1 MGMTPE
7 ERDRERERLRQQ
19 REENEWRRAER
30 EAKRRADC
38 EVKAQ
43 HFVALRDASGLTG
56 DADAF
61 EAAFDACVGD
71 WQAGC
76 KASRYNDYVWR
87 GPEDTTVADLAS
99 SRTAALKLLE
109 GVLDDSAVHEIKWSE
124 GFLYCLND
132 GYDSDVS
139 QRSRAKKVTVT
150 ASAANSYHCD
160 AYGLLEYEIGKLE
173 HNQAALRSLEP
184 LLRGVS
190 VAALL
195 DCSDNHTCD
204 WDEGSYWADASVLV
218 FEFGGR
224 TFSLVTA
231 HMGWRYEWDD

>member
-1 MGMTPE
+1 MTPDE
-7 ERDRERERLRQQ
+7 RERERERECLRQWL
-19 REENEWRRAER
+19 EENERRGTER
-30 EAKRRADC
+30 EAKRREDN

-61 EAAFDACVGD
+61 EAAFDACVGE

-99 SRTAALKLLE
+99 SGTAALKLLE
-109 GVLDDSAVHEIKWSE
+109 GVLDDSAVHEIEWSE

-132 GYDSDVS
+132 GYDSYVS
-139 QRSRAKKVTVT
+139 QRSRAERVTVN
-150 ASAANSYHCD
+150 ASAADSYYCD
-160 AYGLLEYEIGKLE
+160 AYVLLEYEIGKLE

-190 VAALL
+190 VAAVL
-195 DCSDNHTCD
+195 DYSDNHACHE
-204 WDEGSYWADASVLV
+204 DEGSYWADASVLV
-218 FEFGGR
+218 FEFGER
-224 TFSLVTA
+224 TFSLAKA